1 LLKITG
7 VPQDRALL
15 VGVEFVS
22 RPLAFPRSAAMARE
36 APKRAVMTRTRGGAR
51 QELPTI

>member
-1 LLKITG
+1 MLKITG

-22 RPLAFPRSAAMARE
+22 RPLAFARSAAMARGP
-36 APKRAVMTRTRGGAR
+36 AKLA
-51 QELPTI
+51 